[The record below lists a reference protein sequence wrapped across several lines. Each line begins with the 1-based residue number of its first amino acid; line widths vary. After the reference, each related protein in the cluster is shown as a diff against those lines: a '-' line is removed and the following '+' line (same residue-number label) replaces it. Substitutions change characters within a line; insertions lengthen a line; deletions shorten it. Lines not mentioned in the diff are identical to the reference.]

1 MCLAVPAEVLSI
13 QREVATCRVNSG
25 QTTVKAS
32 LVLLPEPPDPGEFI
46 IIHAG
51 FALRIL
57 DRNQAKESLRL
68 LNEAVCSDLGTGTE
82 G

>member
-13 QREVATCRVNSG
+13 QGHMATCRVDRG

-32 LVLLPEPPDPGEFI
+32 LMLLPNPPDPGEFV

-51 FALRIL
+51 FALRVL
-57 DRNQAKESLRL
+57 NRAQAEESLRIL
-68 LNEAVCSDLGTGTE
+68 DQATCGAAVSGAE